1 MRERCTRITSR
12 SSGTL
17 VRPVVQRLIKS
28 IFHSTGILMSNKI
41 VILMALTCFA
51 EAAQAQSSVTLYG
64 VVDDGLTYTNNQGGH
79 TNYQTFAGGLGGDKW
94 GLLGSE
100 DLGGGT
106 KAIFQLENG
115 FDLNSGKFS
124 YNGRLW
130 GRQSY
135 VGLTGDYGSVR
146 VGRQYDFMVTNLQSL
161 TSAQSFGGSLS
172 SHAGDVDGIWGTY
185 PVSNTIKYVSPTYR
199 GITAGALYSF
209 GGVAGS
215 VGASREYGFGLSYG
229 NGPLKLA
236 AAYLYVNDPAV
247 TRFDGTTAAT
257 PGGTFVNPVANPI
270 YSGYATAQ
278 SMDTLGVGG
287 NYQFGTTT
295 VGALYTNTR
304 FNNAVATN
312 VTSFTGSATIDT
324 YETFVSHQFTPAIM
338 AGLTYDYTSTPRAHY
353 NQVAAG
359 SQYAFSKRTFTYLIV
374 AWQHAEGIDS
384 TGHAAVADLT
394 YLAPSSSPTQV
405 AVRVGIRHS
414 F

>member
-1 MRERCTRITSR
+1 
-12 SSGTL
+12 
-17 VRPVVQRLIKS
+17 VIK
-28 IFHSTGILMSNKI
+28 KI
-41 VILMALTCFA
+41 VILMALTCLA

-64 VVDDGLTYTNNQGGH
+64 VADDGITYTNNQGGH
-79 TNYQTFAGGLGGDKW
+79 ANYQTFSGGLGGSKF

-106 KAIFQLENG
+106 SAIFQLESG
-115 FDLNSGKFS
+115 YDLNSGKLG
-124 YNGRLW
+124 YNGRLF
-130 GRQSY
+130 GRQAY
-135 VGLTGDYGSVR
+135 VGLSGNYGSVR
-146 VGRQYDFMVTNLQSL
+146 LGRQYDFMVTNLQPL
-161 TSAQSFGGSLS
+161 TSSLAFGGSLS

-185 PVSNTIKYVSPTYR
+185 PVNNTVKYVSPTYR

-215 VGASREYGFGLSYG
+215 VGASRQYGFGLSYA

-236 AAYLYVNDPAV
+236 AAYLYVNNPAV
-247 TRFDGTTAAT
+247 TRFDGATAAT
-257 PGGTFVNPVANPI
+257 AGGAFTNPVANPI

-278 SMDTLGVGG
+278 SMETLGVGG
-287 NYQFGTTT
+287 NYQFGATTL
-295 VGALYTNTR
+295 GALYTDTR

-312 VTSFTGSATIDT
+312 TTTFQGSATLDS
-324 YETFVSHQFTPAIM
+324 YEAFVSHRFTPAVM
-338 AGLTYDYTSTPRAHY
+338 AGLTYDYTSSPHAHY

-359 SQYAFSKRTFTYLIV
+359 SEYTFSKRTFTYLIV
-374 AWQHAEGIDS
+374 AWQRANGIDS

-394 YLAPSSSPTQV
+394 YLSPSSTPTQV